1 MPLFLYCVCL
11 FECGRQAQ
19 AGRHVS
25 PTWQEEGTDS
35 ACPNNRETGE
45 GAPESDPGVLT
56 D

>member
-1 MPLFLYCVCL
+1 MFVCL
-11 FECGRQAQ
+11 SADGAARQAQ

-35 ACPNNRETGE
+35 ACPKNRETRE
-45 GAPESDPGVLT
+45 GAPESDPGALT